1 MITLHISISSLKECP
16 VRLWHLKNG
25 RFHGNGS
32 VYLSTYH
39 FLCNGGYVLVG
50 DNTVTCKANGS
61 WNGTKPV
68 CLRGIKFS
76 LNTLDGFPRKERSR
90 IKDYKWRIGDG
101 CLRIDHYEIINF
113 FEDKE
118 KLNCILWKLY
128 TCNFPVLMHVSS
140 DLLGSL

>member
-1 MITLHISISSLKECP
+1 MRGKVYMNITEPYRGIKQITSGLSHIPLNPPPPGDNNDLSLKSNILISFLKECP

-50 DNTVTCKANGS
+50 DSTVTCTADGS

-76 LNTLDGFPRKERSR
+76 LNTLKRFLRKGES
-90 IKDYKWRIGDG
+90 G
-101 CLRIDHYEIINF
+101 IN
-113 FEDKE
+113 D
-118 KLNCILWKLY
+118 
-128 TCNFPVLMHVSS
+128 
-140 DLLGSL
+140 